1 MESASPARA
10 AGLGR
15 GGPGGWMGRGL
26 AELEAVEGAGGAPL
40 VDVGEVGAGAV
51 GVAVAEELTRVL
63 ALVVVVARRAVRSAD
78 HAARSGQQQLAPRRL
93 AAGRRL
99 DGAEP
104 AVGRVPD
111 DRRDGPGRVDDVVR

>member
-1 MESASPARA
+1 MGSASQARA

-15 GGPGGWMGRGL
+15 VGPVGGVGPVGWMGRGL

-63 ALVVVVARRAVRSAD
+63 ALVVVIARRAVWSAD
-78 HAARSGQQQLAPRRL
+78 HAARSGQQQLDPRRL
-93 AAGRRL
+93 GGGRRF

-104 AVGRVPD
+104 TV
-111 DRRDGPGRVDDVVR
+111 

>member
-1 MESASPARA
+1 M
-10 AGLGR
+10 
-15 GGPGGWMGRGL
+15 WRGL

-40 VDVGEVGAGAV
+40 IDVGEVGAGAV

-78 HAARSGQQQLAPRRL
+78 HAARPGQQQLDPRRL
-93 AAGRRL
+93 GIWRRL

-111 DRRDGPGRVDDVVR
+111 HQSDGPGRV